1 MVRGAVYGLLAWLV
15 YGIVEFALT
24 CVYPLF
30 ASDSEISSW
39 QWRYIGEVF
48 LLYAAAGLVFGAV
61 LAGVRRG
68 NSAYP
73 ALAGLS
79 LVFAFIVNLIPAWPL
94 ARSENI
100 ALGIAIVLGTMLAA
114 AAISPSW
121 HKRVGFLEG
130 PWTITLLLLSG
141 PWISR
146 DWLHSSS
153 GIVKALVSWSMLG
166 AIVVCSW
173 ILWRFRSRYVA
184 SIARQ
189 ALALGSVAV
198 LLGIA
203 VLLSPR

>member
-1 MVRGAVYGLLAWLV
+1 MYGLLAWLV
-15 YGIVEFALT
+15 YGIIEFALT

-48 LLYAAAGLVFGAV
+48 LLYALSGALAGLVFGAV
-61 LAGVRRG
+61 LGGLRRG
-68 NSAYP
+68 TSAYQT
-73 ALAGLS
+73 LAGLS

-100 ALGIAIVLGTMLAA
+100 ALGVAVVLGAMLVT
-114 AAISPSW
+114 AAISSSW

-146 DWLHSSS
+146 DWLAARISY
-153 GIVKALVSWSMLG
+153 
-166 AIVVCSW
+166 
-173 ILWRFRSRYVA
+173 WR
-184 SIARQ
+184 
-189 ALALGSVAV
+189 
-198 LLGIA
+198 
-203 VLLSPR
+203 